1 MRGLHRIALRG
12 LKEGSHLFDFKI
24 DSKFF
29 ASFEKSE
36 IHEAE
41 LTATVS
47 VLRHSSH
54 IEMKIVIEGCVSL
67 TCDRCLELY
76 SQPISTDD
84 SIIIKFGDHW
94 EEVDDEVIVI
104 PQGENEFV
112 LDQLFYE
119 FAHLGLPLKKVHPD
133 DENGRSTC
141 NPEMLDKL
149 KQYMV
154 KDSKSRNEPYVEEFA
169 KLKNIN
175 NQN

>member
-12 LKEGSHLFDFKI
+12 LKEGDHLFDFKI

-29 ASFEKSE
+29 ALFEKSE

-41 LTATVS
+41 LTATVR

-54 IEMKIVIEGCVSL
+54 MEMKIMMEGCVSL
-67 TCDRCLELY
+67 TCDRCLEPY
-76 SQPISTDD
+76 SQQISTDD
-84 SIIIKFGDHW
+84 SIIIKFGDHF
-94 EEVDDEVIVI
+94 EEVDDEVII
-104 PQGENEFV
+104 MPRGENEFV

-133 DENGRSTC
+133 DENGNSTC
-141 NPEMLDKL
+141 NPEMLKKL
-149 KQYMV
+149 NQHMV
-154 KDSKSRNEPYVEEFA
+154 RDSKSQNEPYVEEFA

>member
-29 ASFEKSE
+29 DLFEKSV
-36 IHEAE
+36 IHEAA
-41 LTATVS
+41 LTATVR
-47 VLRHSSH
+47 VIKHSSY
-54 IEMKIVIEGCVSL
+54 IEMKIVIDGTVSL

-76 SQPISTDD
+76 SQELSTDD
-84 SIIIKFGDHW
+84 SLIIKFGDQW
-94 EEVDDEVIVI
+94 EEVDDEVII
-104 PQGENEFV
+104 MPRGENEFV
-112 LDQLFYE
+112 LDQLIYE

-133 DENGRSTC
+133 DENGKSTC
-141 NPEMLDKL
+141 DPEMLERL
-149 KQYMV
+149 NQLMV
-154 KDSKSRNEPYVEEFA
+154 KESKSKNGPYVEEFA

>member
-29 ASFEKSE
+29 DLFEKSV
-36 IHEAE
+36 IHEAA
-41 LTATVS
+41 LTATARVIK
-47 VLRHSSH
+47 HSSY
-54 IEMKIVIEGCVSL
+54 IEMKIVIDGTVSL

-76 SQPISTDD
+76 SQQISTDD

-94 EEVDDEVIVI
+94 EEVDDEVII
-104 PQGENEFV
+104 MPGGENEFV
-112 LDQLFYE
+112 LDQLIYE

-133 DENGRSTC
+133 DENGKSTC
-141 NPEMLDKL
+141 DPEMLKRLNQHML
-149 KQYMV
+149 KE
-154 KDSKSRNEPYVEEFA
+154 SKGQNGPYVEEFA